1 MVRRQQ
7 DEAGALLLGLPDGL
21 RRFDAAALRRFIFC
35 QDDAVALRRIAADRD
50 GKLPLFRPA
59 QKLAGGIEAVAV
71 AMQNDAIHRVHLV
84 SRTV

>member
-1 MVRRQQ
+1 MRWQQ

-50 GKLPLFRPA
+50 GKLAQIRMA
-59 QKLAGGIEAVAV
+59 QKLAGGVKAVAV
-71 AMQNDAIHRVHLV
+71 AVQNDAVHRVHLV

>member
-35 QDDAVALRRIAADRD
+35 QDDAVALHWIAADRD
-50 GKLPLFRPA
+50 GKLA
-59 QKLAGGIEAVAV
+59 QVGMTQKLAGGVKAVAV
-71 AMQNDAIHRVHLV
+71 AVQNDAVHRVHLV
-84 SRTV
+84 S